1 MGVTLIG
8 FQSASLLGAASI
20 IVNPC
25 MFCYRAGHS
34 LAGRDNRR
42 PSLKLLSLH
51 LPPPATAFF
60 FRGRF
65 LPASAQVPLSGAAPQ
80 PLTLQNKRKRERLDH

>member
-51 LPPPATAFF
+51 LPPPPPLSSSGEDF
-60 FRGRF
+60 F
-65 LPASAQVPLSGAAPQ
+65 LPQ
-80 PLTLQNKRKRERLDH
+80 PKSHSLGLLPNP